1 MIQLT
6 LEDGSIGL
14 INEQRIL
21 AATVNDENPK
31 LTDVFVEGELCIPV
45 QETTS
50 EILALIQMKFN

>member
-14 INEQRIL
+14 INEQQIL
-21 AATVNDENPK
+21 AVTPNDQNPQM
-31 LTDVFVEGELCIPV
+31 TDVFVAGELCIPV
-45 QETTS
+45 QETVS